1 MSKSGQQNET
11 HAWFRSDWIWAL
23 LLPVAVL
30 LAYQQVWHAGFIWD
44 DDSHITQ
51 NPCIVG
57 PLGFKD
63 IWTTSAA
70 TYYPLVLTAFW
81 IQHAIWGLNPLPYH
95 LVNVAVHGIC
105 AILLWLVLRRLNVRG
120 AWFGAALWALHPVQ
134 VESVAWITELKNTQS
149 CLFYLLA
156 ILFFLK
162 WIGMPGQ
169 GRAKYYA
176 LVLICSALA
185 ILSKSSTVML
195 PCVLALCWWWMDRRW
210 RWRNILALA
219 PFVLVA
225 AIASAWTIWEQKFH
239 SGALGPEW
247 AQSRAERAILA
258 GKAVWFY
265 FGKLAWPHPLIFIY
279 PRWNIDASSLT
290 ACLPSL
296 ALLFCIYFLWRG
308 RNGRTRPLFF
318 AMAYFVISLFPVL
331 GFFNVYFFR
340 YSFVGDH
347 FQYLASMGPLALA
360 GASCAM
366 FFNSM
371 ASQKPWLQIAFSGI
385 LLLGLGGMTWRQC
398 GMYRDVETLWEI
410 TLARNPECWMAQNN
424 IGNAL
429 LQQGRIQEA
438 IARFNK
444 SLKLDPAAMEP
455 HNSLATILLKEGKL
469 EEAIAHLRAVTKI
482 NPALAS
488 AHYNLGNALHRQ
500 GQMQE
505 AISEYRTTL
514 NLNPGYIVAHV
525 NLANALLQQGQAEE
539 AINNLE
545 KALNII
551 PANST
556 LQNFLAWILATS
568 PDQSL
573 RDGARAIQLAT
584 QASRSIGGNT
594 PENLRTLAAA
604 YAETGQFA
612 KAAQVSTNAL
622 QLAEKNKNVA
632 LTGNLLHEIKLY
644 EAGRRFEN
652 AP

>member
-360 GASCAM
+360 GASCVM

-398 GMYRDVETLWEI
+398 GMYSDIESLWRTTI
-410 TLARNPECWMAQNN
+410 AGNPECWLAYNNLGLALENQGSIVEASAQYQRSLRFNPGYAEAHNN
-424 IGNAL
+424 LGNTL
-429 LQQGRIQEA
+429 IKQGRA
-438 IARFNK
+438 
-444 SLKLDPAAMEP
+444 
-455 HNSLATILLKEGKL
+455 
-469 EEAIAHLRAVTKI
+469 EEAIAQFRDAIDSNPRFAWARYNLGNVLFQQGQTEEAIAQFREALRI
-482 NPALAS
+482 NPSSIDTLD
-488 AHYNLGNALHRQ
+488 NLGNALFKLGRTEEAIAQFREALRVSPASAEAHNNLGVALCRQ
-500 GQMQE
+500 GQIEEGIVQFRE
-505 AISEYRTTL
+505 ALRI
-514 NLNPGYIVAHV
+514 NPVY
-525 NLANALLQQGQAEE
+525 EE
-539 AINNLE
+539 ATFNLG
-545 KALNII
+545 KA
-551 PANST
+551 
-556 LQNFLAWILATS
+556 FKK
-568 PDQSL
+568 
-573 RDGARAIQLAT
+573 
-584 QASRSIGGNT
+584 T
-594 PENLRTLAAA
+594 PT
-604 YAETGQFA
+604 
-612 KAAQVSTNAL
+612 
-622 QLAEKNKNVA
+622 
-632 LTGNLLHEIKLY
+632 H
-644 EAGRRFEN
+644 
-652 AP
+652 

>member
-398 GMYRDVETLWEI
+398 GMYSDIESLWRTTI
-410 TLARNPECWMAQNN
+410 AGNPECWLAYNNLGLALENQGSIVEASAQYQRSLRFNPGYAEAHNN
-424 IGNAL
+424 LGNTL
-429 LQQGRIQEA
+429 IKQGRA
-438 IARFNK
+438 
-444 SLKLDPAAMEP
+444 
-455 HNSLATILLKEGKL
+455 
-469 EEAIAHLRAVTKI
+469 EEAIAQFRDAIDSNPRFAWARYNLGNVLFQQGQTEEAIAQFREALRI
-482 NPALAS
+482 NPSSIDTLD
-488 AHYNLGNALHRQ
+488 NLGNALFKLGRTEEAIAQFREALRVSPASAEAHNNLGVALCRQ
-500 GQMQE
+500 GQIEEGIVQFRE
-505 AISEYRTTL
+505 ALRI
-514 NLNPGYIVAHV
+514 NPVY
-525 NLANALLQQGQAEE
+525 EE
-539 AINNLE
+539 ATFNLG
-545 KALNII
+545 KA
-551 PANST
+551 
-556 LQNFLAWILATS
+556 FKK
-568 PDQSL
+568 
-573 RDGARAIQLAT
+573 
-584 QASRSIGGNT
+584 T
-594 PENLRTLAAA
+594 PT
-604 YAETGQFA
+604 
-612 KAAQVSTNAL
+612 
-622 QLAEKNKNVA
+622 
-632 LTGNLLHEIKLY
+632 H
-644 EAGRRFEN
+644 
-652 AP
+652 